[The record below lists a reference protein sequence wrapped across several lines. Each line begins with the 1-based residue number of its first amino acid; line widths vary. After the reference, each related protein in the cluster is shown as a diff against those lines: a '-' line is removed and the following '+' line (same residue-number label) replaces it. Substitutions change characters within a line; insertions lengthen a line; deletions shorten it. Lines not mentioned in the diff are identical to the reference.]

1 MMKKEFNPRLEWKSE
16 IPVPVCTEHPEFN
29 ELYRI
34 AWDLAHD
41 HMLDIPGM
49 PQTPYMDEAF
59 CDTDIWIW
67 DSCFMALFCKYAQ
80 SRFPGVETLKNFY
93 KVLYD
98 GGQLPEIVSRNAPA
112 WTGVLPGQ
120 KTRMVIHIMDNPPLF
135 AWAEYQNAL
144 FSGDREHVAD
154 LLLKKR
160 YLQKHFE
167 ALEALK
173 TRTRIPGVRSET
185 CWIKHEKG
193 YFWEGGRSGM
203 DNTPRGRIGEHAEE
217 NRPNNP
223 DMLWID
229 AISQQGLAAFCIA
242 ALAELIGEKTLA
254 DEWNARYEAIRETV
268 NRNYWDENDGCYYDI
283 GSTHGEF
290 MKILTPAS
298 FWPLVS
304 GMGTPAQAE
313 ALSRLLTDPRKLGGV
328 VPLVSLARDDADFNR
343 DDGRYWRGSV
353 WVPTAY
359 AAIKGIERYG
369 MYSLA
374 RELSGKIL
382 THMYE
387 TFRQYEPHTI
397 WECYHPERPEPARSC
412 DENTRI
418 VRSNFCGWS
427 ALAPIGLYLEN
438 VIGIYS
444 VNAFTDTVKWAL
456 PERFAGELGVRNFRF
471 GETVADLIAFEG
483 SVFVTSNRPFTLI
496 VNGRRFSIPAGSS
509 RQTLSVE

>member
-160 YLQKHFE
+160 RLQEKNLKHYLK
-167 ALEALK
+167 
-173 TRTRIPGVRSET
+173 
-185 CWIKHEKG
+185 
-193 YFWEGGRSGM
+193 
-203 DNTPRGRIGEHAEE
+203 NRG
-217 NRPNNP
+217 
-223 DMLWID
+223 
-229 AISQQGLAAFCIA
+229 
-242 ALAELIGEKTLA
+242 
-254 DEWNARYEAIRETV
+254 
-268 NRNYWDENDGCYYDI
+268 
-283 GSTHGEF
+283 
-290 MKILTPAS
+290 
-298 FWPLVS
+298 
-304 GMGTPAQAE
+304 
-313 ALSRLLTDPRKLGGV
+313 
-328 VPLVSLARDDADFNR
+328 
-343 DDGRYWRGSV
+343 
-353 WVPTAY
+353 
-359 AAIKGIERYG
+359 
-369 MYSLA
+369 
-374 RELSGKIL
+374 
-382 THMYE
+382 
-387 TFRQYEPHTI
+387 
-397 WECYHPERPEPARSC
+397 
-412 DENTRI
+412 
-418 VRSNFCGWS
+418 
-427 ALAPIGLYLEN
+427 
-438 VIGIYS
+438 
-444 VNAFTDTVKWAL
+444 
-456 PERFAGELGVRNFRF
+456 
-471 GETVADLIAFEG
+471 
-483 SVFVTSNRPFTLI
+483 
-496 VNGRRFSIPAGSS
+496 
-509 RQTLSVE
+509 